1 MAIGT
6 ASEAVDTSQQ
16 TGREG
21 SNLYRLS
28 VKQFLQMVDAGILKE
43 DQRIELLGGLLVEK
57 MTKYPPHNF
66 GVGSLAEY
74 LRNIVAPGWI
84 VREEKSLDLD
94 PLSRPEPDIVVAR
107 GPYSLYSQRDP
118 TVKDIALVIEVSD
131 SSYSEDRG
139 RKWHLY
145 AAAKIPLYI
154 ILNIQ
159 ARRFE

>member
-57 MTKYPPHNF
+57 MTKYPPHHF

-94 PLSRPEPDIVVAR
+94 PLSHEAFQ
-107 GPYSLYSQRDP
+107 SLCSTRLSCP
-118 TVKDIALVIEVSD
+118 
-131 SSYSEDRG
+131 
-139 RKWHLY
+139 
-145 AAAKIPLYI
+145 
-154 ILNIQ
+154 
-159 ARRFE
+159 